1 MMSKNKQEIISRL
14 AFSNTHS
21 RVPDESLQELEGSK
35 RLDTRDDYRYV
46 VSTSIYINTLSFA
59 VTVVEPSG
67 KRFQV
72 LPRKHKK
79 YKDVFVIRKNVKL
92 DFQEHRDMINWMVE
106 KAELVDDRL
115 SKNKSVKD
123 SADIENPENHF
134 SLYNLAKEFGQKNK
148 PSTGWANTNIW
159 NDFYEDYIV
168 ASSKDF
174 EDRILNGER
183 VWAGEIYHTPTAM
196 LISSHSL
203 RNAGLNPN
211 DPLYSNQERIEVME
225 EEGRIKYQDVASRF
239 ELISTDHNYIPKFV
253 MMGGKVEKLLP
264 KKDNTGKRQDGI
276 YYTYLVRDGL
286 GSNHFIP
293 AVEYCSMEEAAERY
307 GIYNTYEEAWN
318 HGYRDK
324 KILAKVDELEQKLN
338 LVTQERDNLRN
349 RTDNDRIIAE
359 SKLTNLQQKY
369 DAIKSQKEENSRNLV
384 FLQNELANERERQT
398 RNEADRRQERDSE
411 LERYKRETEK
421 QRDDFD
427 RQKMA
432 HEAENSDRKQKTEVI
447 KFVSGFI
454 ITVLGVIGAIFTFM
468 SKRKA

>member
-1 MMSKNKQEIISRL
+1 MTKNKQEAITRL
-14 AFSNTHS
+14 AFSNVRS
-21 RVPDESLQELEGSK
+21 RIPSETLQELESSK
-35 RLDTRDDYRYV
+35 RQDVRDDARYV
-46 VSTSIYINTLSFA
+46 VATSIYINTLSFA

-72 LPRKHKK
+72 LPRKHRK
-79 YKDVFVIRKNVKL
+79 YKDVFVIRKNLKL
-92 DFQEHRDMINWMVE
+92 DFQEHRDMVNWMVE
-106 KAELVDDRL
+106 KADEADDRL
-115 SKNKSVKD
+115 SKSKSLKD
-123 SADIENPENHF
+123 TIELENPEKYF
-134 SLYNLAKEFGQKNK
+134 SLYHLAKEFGQKSK
-148 PSTGWANTNIW
+148 PATGWANTSIW
-159 NDFYEDYIV
+159 NDFYEDYVV

-211 DPLYSNQERIEVME
+211 EPLYSNQERIEVME

-253 MMGGKVEKLLP
+253 MIGGKVEKLLP

-276 YYTYLVRDGL
+276 YYTYLTRDGL
-286 GSNHFIP
+286 GSNHFVP
-293 AVEYCSMEEAAERY
+293 TVEYCGMEEAAERY

-324 KILAKVDELEQKLN
+324 KILSKVDELEQKVNFL
-338 LVTQERDNLRN
+338 TQERDTLRA
-349 RTDNDRIIAE
+349 RTESDKTITDN
-359 SKLTNLQQKY
+359 KLANLQQKY
-369 DAIKSQKEENSRNLV
+369 DVIKSQKEESNRNLI
-384 FLQNELANERERQT
+384 FLQSELTNERERQT
-398 RNEADRRQERDSE
+398 RIEADRRQERDAE
-411 LERYKRETEK
+411 IERYKRETERQK
-421 QRDDFD
+421 DEFD

-432 HEAENSDRKQKTEVI
+432 HEAENNERKQKTEVI
-447 KFVSGFI
+447 KFVSGAI

-468 SKRKA
+468 AKKKA